1 MSKNTDTEEEQ
12 SIEEILDAIRHIIN
26 EEEED
31 ASEDD
36 QDAETEEDA
45 EDTAEA
51 EDDEDLGEEA
61 PEPVDEIDFD
71 VPNSDKEEK
80 VRTSVSSGDEI
91 EEDEVLELT
100 ERVPSEPADIEID
113 LADPPEPE
121 PEEEIE
127 DVKADDEPEAD
138 VTMNEKP
145 EMNDH
150 EEPSRDDSLSV
161 DRSTLESDG
170 EALLTSQAE
179 VAAISAMKELVRK
192 TAVEHNGITLEDIV
206 RAELKPL
213 LKDWLDQHL
222 PSVIERLVQEELE
235 RVSRRVLED

>member
-1 MSKNTDTEEEQ
+1 MSKNADTEEEQ

-31 ASEDD
+31 ASDYD
-36 QDAETEEDA
+36 QGAETEDDVEDA
-45 EDTAEA
+45 A
-51 EDDEDLGEEA
+51 EDDEDISEEA

-71 VPNSDKEEK
+71 VPNSEQEEK

-121 PEEEIE
+121 PEEKIE
-127 DVKADDEPEAD
+127 DVKADDELGAD